1 MAREVDDPGAIASA
15 LHNLALD
22 HLVADDPSGARPL
35 LEESLGLAE
44 ELGTAYGLAN
54 VHASLGSALVAL
66 DELAPA
72 AAHLAESV
80 RLLRELDATE
90 ALPQVVED
98 LAALALAQG
107 DPEGA
112 AKRLGAAMCIRAG
125 VGAGTGRI
133 DADRTARTEAGT
145 RRELGDEA
153 FERLRN
159 EGRELTL
166 TQAIEQA
173 SRDAAA
179 GVPAPG

>member
-1 MAREVDDPGAIASA
+1 MHANLGAA
-15 LHNLALD
+15 L
-22 HLVADDPSGARPL
+22 VS
-35 LEESLGLAE
+35 LEEL
-44 ELGTAYGLAN
+44 TP
-54 VHASLGSALVAL
+54 AS
-66 DELAPA
+66 
-72 AAHLAESV
+72 AHLAESV

-98 LAALALAQG
+98 LAALALAKS

-112 AKRLGAAMCIRAG
+112 AKLLGVAMCIRAG

-133 DADRTARTEAGT
+133 DIDRIARTEAGA

-166 TQAIEQA
+166 AQAIELV